1 MSTPDHTPE
10 DIAPT
15 EAAARIDSGEA
26 LLLDVR
32 EADEWAA
39 GHSPAATHMP
49 LGQLDPAAVPR
60 DRPVITICRSGG
72 RSAKAAAALSA
83 AGHQVSNLDGGMN
96 AWAAAGLPVL
106 TDDGS
111 PGTVA

>member
-1 MSTPDHTPE
+1 MTTPAQPMNNIEPTP
-10 DIAPT
+10 
-15 EAAARIDSGEA
+15 AAVLIDSAQA

-49 LGQLDPAAVPR
+49 LGQLNPAAVPS
-60 DRPVITICRSGG
+60 DRPVIMICRSGG
-72 RSAKAAAALSA
+72 RSAKAAAALAA
-83 AGHQVSNLDGGMN
+83 AGHQVSNLQGGMK
-96 AWAAAGLPVL
+96 AWTAAGLPVV
-106 TDDGS
+106 TNDGD